1 MLSPESKKIW
11 GSEQGG
17 SLMKVFLGMK
27 EMEPSNAETVRRLKD
42 LRKNKNNFADTVGE
56 GVEFPSSQER

>member
-1 MLSPESKKIW
+1 MLSLEGKKIW

-27 EMEPSNAETVRRLKD
+27 EMEPSDAETVRRLKNV
-42 LRKNKNNFADTVGE
+42 RKNKDNFADTVGE
-56 GVEFPSSQER
+56 GVELASPLER